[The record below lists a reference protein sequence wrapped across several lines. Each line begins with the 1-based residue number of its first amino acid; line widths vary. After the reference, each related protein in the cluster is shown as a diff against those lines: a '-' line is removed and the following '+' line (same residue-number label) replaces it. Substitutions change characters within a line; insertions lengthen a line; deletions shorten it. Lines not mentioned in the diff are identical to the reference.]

1 MKKLGILF
9 LLFFTLNSFAQTESN
24 PAVFSTSVEKISEDT
39 YDLIFTVKI
48 LDQWHLYSQYNP
60 EDASLPLE
68 ISAAKNETGFELV
81 GKAVESKTYNEYSNV
96 WEKEEIFFKEKAII
110 TQRIQLNNT
119 YITSITLT
127 FFAQVCKE
135 VCIQIEEDF
144 TFSLDGKA
152 IVTKEVELDEKS
164 KLLSKQLILPL
175 KNRELLEQDTDENQ
189 QKEGLFTIFLLGF
202 VGGLLAL
209 LTPCV
214 FPMIPLTVSFFTKQ
228 SQAKAKGI
236 SNAILYGI
244 CIVVIYL
251 LLSLPFHFLDS
262 INPEILNTIST
273 NVWLNSFFF
282 AILVFFAFSFFGY
295 YEITLPSS
303 WGDKMDTASNVGGL
317 IGIFFMALTLAI
329 VSFSC
334 TGPILGSLL
343 AGSLTADSGAMQ
355 LSAGMT
361 GFGLAL
367 ALPFT
372 LFALFPNWLKSLPSS
387 GGWLNTTKVI
397 LGFLELAFAFKFFS
411 NADLVAHWDLL
422 KREVFIGIWIVIFI
436 GLALYILK
444 KIRFP
449 HDSTDKKI
457 SFSRGSFG
465 ILVLA
470 FVIYLIPGTFKTPS
484 WNLSLLSGFPP
495 PQFYSI
501 YEQENDCPLGLNCY
515 KDFEV
520 GLAAAKAANKP
531 ILLDFTGWACV
542 NCRKV
547 EENVWSNPAIY
558 KLLKEDYI
566 LISLYVDDRKELPE
580 TAQFNFK
587 RANGQLKEITT
598 VGDKW
603 ATFQTVNFKTASQPY
618 YVQLTSEL
626 QILNRAEQYTDI
638 DTYLAWLQEGIIN
651 FKNVK

>member
-9 LLFFTLNSFAQTESN
+9 LLLFAFKSFAQTDNN
-24 PAVFSTSVEKISEDT
+24 PAVFSTSIEKISEDT

-68 ISAAKNETGFELV
+68 ISAAKNATGFQLID
-81 GKAVESKTYNEYSNV
+81 KAVESKTYKEYSDV
-96 WEKEEIFFKEKAII
+96 WEKEEVFFKEKAII
-110 TQRIQLNNT
+110 TQRIQLTNT
-119 YITSITLT
+119 DITSITLT

-144 TFSLDGKA
+144 SFSLNGKA

-164 KLLSKQLILPL
+164 KQLSNQLVLPL
-175 KNRELLEQDTDENQ
+175 KNKRLLEQDTDEKQ

-202 VGGLLAL
+202 IGGLLAL

-228 SQAKAKGI
+228 SQTKAKGI

-282 AILVFFAFSFFGY
+282 VILVFFAFSFFGY

-303 WGDKMDTASNVGGL
+303 WGDKMDTASNIGGF

-343 AGSLTADSGAMQ
+343 AGSLSADGGAMQ

-372 LFALFPNWLKSLPSS
+372 LFALFPNWLKSIPSS

-397 LGFLELAFAFKFFS
+397 LGFLELAFAFKFLS

-422 KREVFIGIWIVIFI
+422 KREIFIGIWIVIFI

-444 KIRFP
+444 RIRFP

-484 WNLSLLSGFPP
+484 WNLSVLSGFPP

-515 KDFEV
+515 KDFKE
-520 GLAAAKAANKP
+520 GLTAAKAANKP

-580 TAQFNFK
+580 KAQFNFK

-618 YVQLTSEL
+618 YVQLTSEFEL
-626 QILNRAEQYTDI
+626 LNRAEQYTDI
-638 DTYLAWLQEGIIN
+638 VTYLAWLQEGIIN